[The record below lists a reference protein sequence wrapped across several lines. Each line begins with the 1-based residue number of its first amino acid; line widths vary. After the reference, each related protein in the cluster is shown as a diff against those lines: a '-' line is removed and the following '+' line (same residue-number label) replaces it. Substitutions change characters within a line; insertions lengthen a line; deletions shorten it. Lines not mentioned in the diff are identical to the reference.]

1 MTHGTPAHPTHA
13 FGAAAVGAAPR
24 VWPKPSLAGAGTLSF
39 ATGPLPLTG
48 VLLPLAAAEA
58 EADAFLLSSSCLALI
73 AFASSS
79 SRSLSYPSRLIR
91 SSSSM
96 ALRCAS
102 SKLMLVVA
110 FFAPSLDTLA
120 PPPIPPLEVF
130 ELSRV
135 AVAGRLVG

>member
-1 MTHGTPAHPTHA
+1 
-13 FGAAAVGAAPR
+13 
-24 VWPKPSLAGAGTLSF
+24 
-39 ATGPLPLTG
+39 
-48 VLLPLAAAEA
+48 
-58 EADAFLLSSSCLALI
+58 LI

-91 SSSSM
+91 SSSSI

-110 FFAPSLDTLA
+110 FFAPSLETLA
-120 PPPIPPLEVF
+120 PPPIPPTLEVF